1 MRVLAAALAACTV
14 AAPASA
20 AESTIYP
27 GVGIGKV
34 KLGMA
39 KAQVVHVL
47 GHEYIVNGRSSNSV
61 ELAWNF
67 ASWSVT
73 FVGNRAAQVAVSVSS
88 QKTAAG
94 VGPGSSW
101 RKLVRAYPHGVCT
114 GVIERQRARVEY
126 LLPHKG
132 GTQTI
137 YVLPQPAYG
146 FGGISQPGQ
155 WRVSEV
161 HVRTPFTRLPEFGP
175 DWPYHCRKDWR
186 TADDP
191 G

>member
-1 MRVLAAALAACTV
+1 MRRALVAMALALALVPSAAAV
-14 AAPASA
+14 
-20 AESTIYP
+20 ESTIYP

-101 RKLVRAYPHGVCT
+101 SVHWRCRAAARAGGVSPPAQGRDADDLRAATT
-114 GVIERQRARVEY
+114 GVRIRRHQSAGPVACQRGARADAFHS
-126 LLPHKG
+126 PPR
-132 GTQTI
+132 I
-137 YVLPQPAYG
+137 
-146 FGGISQPGQ
+146 
-155 WRVSEV
+155 
-161 HVRTPFTRLPEFGP
+161 RTGLAVPLPEGLEN
-175 DWPYHCRKDWR
+175 RR
-186 TADDP
+186 
-191 G
+191 